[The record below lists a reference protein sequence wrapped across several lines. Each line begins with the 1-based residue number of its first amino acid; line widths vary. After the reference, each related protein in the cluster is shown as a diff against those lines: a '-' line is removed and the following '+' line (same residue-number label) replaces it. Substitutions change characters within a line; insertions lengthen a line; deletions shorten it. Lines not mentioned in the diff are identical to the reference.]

1 MTLQHFLLIL
11 RARYL
16 VVLLTLVATVAVTV
30 AVSLLLPKQYTAT
43 TSLVIDVKSPDP
55 IAGLV
60 LPALM
65 MPGYM
70 ATQVDIIASDR
81 VAQRAIR
88 LLKLD
93 QSPTVRADW
102 QEATEGKGSVVSW
115 LAALLQKRLDVKP
128 SRESNVIAIN
138 YKAADPTFAAAVAN
152 GFAQA
157 YIDTTIELKVEPVK
171 QYAAW
176 FEKQSGELRERLENA
191 QSRLSEYQQK
201 AGIVATD
208 ERLDFENQKLNEL
221 QAHLVMA
228 ETQSADASSKQKSGS
243 SDSLQDVMQ
252 SPIVTQLKVDIARL
266 DSRLK
271 ELAGNLGTNHP
282 QYQRQQ
288 AEVASLR
295 DRLAQ
300 ETQQITS
307 ALGTTSRVSKGK
319 EAELR
324 AAIDSHKRR
333 ILKLRQER
341 DEAMVMQREVDAAQR
356 AYDTVSQ
363 RSAQTSLESQVTQ
376 TNVSVLTAAEPPLE
390 PSSPKLV
397 LNTLLSVLLGTL
409 LGIGGAMILELLDRR
424 VRSRDDMELAL
435 ELPVLVDFGPTTL
448 RRQAA

>member
-1 MTLQHFLLIL
+1 MNLQQFLLIL

-157 YIDTTIELKVEPVK
+157 YIDTTIELKVEPAK

>member
-1 MTLQHFLLIL
+1 MNLQQVLLIL

-157 YIDTTIELKVEPVK
+157 YIDTTIELKVEPAK